1 MTIVISRWAGAGHRT
16 IAEVTAA
23 AERAKAEGFDTLW
36 LPQTL
41 TFDAMT
47 ALAVTAAAVPD
58 LKLGTAVVPIQGRH
72 PIPLA
77 QQALT
82 VADVAGPG
90 RFTLGLGVTHAPVSE
105 GFYGI
110 PYSEVVSLCREELDA
125 LVGLLGPD
133 RKASVEGRHLVA
145 RGPVMVDTPAPSVLL
160 AALGPK
166 MLELAG
172 TRTDGTVTWMT
183 GPRTL
188 ASQVVPGI
196 REAAATAG
204 RPEPRVVAGLPVCVT
219 SDPAGARD
227 RVRPRIES
235 AGQMPSYRR
244 QLAAEGLDDVA
255 DLALLGTADE
265 VAERIDALAG
275 IGVTELMA
283 DVAGDDDEIAATTEL
298 LGRLAGRS

>member
-1 MTIVISRWAGAGHRT
+1 VTVVISRWAGAGHRST
-16 IAEVTAA
+16 AEVVDAA
-23 AERAKAEGFDTLW
+23 RQARAEGFATLW

-47 ALAVTAAAVPD
+47 ALAVAASSVPD
-58 LKLGTAVVPIQGRH
+58 VGLGTAVVPIQGRH

-90 RFTLGLGVTHAPVSE
+90 RFTLGIGVTHAPVSE

-110 PYSEVVSLCREELDA
+110 PYSEVVDLCREELDA

-133 RKASVEGRHLVA
+133 HTASVEGSHLTA
-145 RGPVMVDTPAPSVLL
+145 RGPVMVDTPGPGLLL

-188 ASQVVPGI
+188 AAQVVPRL
-196 REAAATAG
+196 REAATGAG

-219 SDPAGARD
+219 ADPARARD

-255 DLALLGTADE
+255 ELAILGSEQE
-265 VAERIDALAG
+265 VSERIAALAD

-283 DVAGDDDEIAATTEL
+283 DVVGTEAETAATTDL
-298 LGRLAGRS
+298 LGRLAAS